1 CDFLKMLITTLH
13 NPSAAENFVSAVEH
27 CCLPGGYC
35 SLRFDELDM
44 RAVVRERGD
53 DCSRRR
59 VTITDAYFG
68 LQSFA
73 WIVDGNP
80 IHARRGELIAQQ
92 FFLFANHDTVSV
104 RINSRD
110 VERLRI
116 SDTNATSLPDRV
128 MMNAGVRADH
138 RAFWVDD
145 FAGPRQAISLSFRG
159 EIAVNESG
167 IITVGNKT
175 DFLRLPLFRNRQ
187 IVTASRGA

>member
-1 CDFLKMLITTLH
+1 MRWSRALVCACVGIKVNNEVRSATKKCDFLNMLITTLH

-80 IHARRGELIAQQ
+80 IHARRGELI
-92 FFLFANHDTVSV
+92 
-104 RINSRD
+104 
-110 VERLRI
+110 
-116 SDTNATSLPDRV
+116 
-128 MMNAGVRADH
+128 
-138 RAFWVDD
+138 
-145 FAGPRQAISLSFRG
+145 
-159 EIAVNESG
+159 
-167 IITVGNKT
+167 
-175 DFLRLPLFRNRQ
+175 
-187 IVTASRGA
+187 